1 MGRSSHSRKEKETAS
16 SSSKRRRSKHEDSSD
31 YESESDSS
39 ADDSSPRSGKERRSR
54 RRRDDSSDSDRD
66 SKRRKSSKKIT
77 EEELK
82 EYMAKKAQKKAL
94 LARECALAEF
104 QDWEK
109 KEEEFHF
116 DKSKVRSEIRLREG
130 RTKPIDV
137 LTKNLNPSDDMDIEI
152 NEPYMVFRGLTVKE
166 MEELRD
172 DIKMHLDLDRATETH
187 TKYWEALLIVCDWE
201 LTEAQ
206 KKDALDRARVRGEQP
221 PPELLAEERGLHSS
235 IEEDVKKHLQGKS
248 HRELEEYQAHI
259 ESEMRSGK
267 AKVVEYW
274 EAILKRLRIYK
285 AKLIS
290 STMAI
295 VESPEPHRSD
305 RTHLVLR
312 YAVASRILLLT
323 LIVLWRS
330 IVDLYDTSALLNPNC
345 ISSSNGSDSDP
356 LVNGAVLWPWIGSKI
371 EGSIVW
377 DGVYFSRIAQCG
389 YEYEQTYAFLPL
401 FPICMRVLSRTV
413 FRPLVPLIG
422 LRAVLGVSGYL
433 LNIVAFSFAAMYMYR
448 YSESLYSLLSVGG
461 VYHLLSGEKSVAIIL
476 LALSGSVRSNG
487 ILNAGYVCFETLH
500 RTYDTILH
508 RKSAFAATKFL
519 ILGVLRSI
527 CIFVPFV
534 AFQAYGYYNICLG
547 RKPDE
552 ISPWCSARVPLLYN
566 YIQSRYWGVGFLRY
580 FQLKQ
585 LPNFLLASPIL
596 FLAICSVVHFV
607 RLRPSFFISL
617 GFKASHEEK
626 NELISSA
633 GQRLKVDSPSKSC
646 TPTTQRDNQH
656 FRKRIIVQGSGTKA
670 TPVDY
675 EVSMS
680 SRYYPVF
687 LIPFVLHLA
696 FMVATAFFVMHVQV
710 STRFLS
716 ACPPL
721 YWYASHIM
729 TSTDTGSKR
738 RASLIWTY
746 SAGYIFLGS
755 LLFSNFYP
763 FT

>member
-1 MGRSSHSRKEKETAS
+1 
-16 SSSKRRRSKHEDSSD
+16 
-31 YESESDSS
+31 
-39 ADDSSPRSGKERRSR
+39 
-54 RRRDDSSDSDRD
+54 
-66 SKRRKSSKKIT
+66 
-77 EEELK
+77 
-82 EYMAKKAQKKAL
+82 
-94 LARECALAEF
+94 
-104 QDWEK
+104 
-109 KEEEFHF
+109 
-116 DKSKVRSEIRLREG
+116 
-130 RTKPIDV
+130 
-137 LTKNLNPSDDMDIEI
+137 
-152 NEPYMVFRGLTVKE
+152 
-166 MEELRD
+166 
-172 DIKMHLDLDRATETH
+172 
-187 TKYWEALLIVCDWE
+187 
-201 LTEAQ
+201 
-206 KKDALDRARVRGEQP
+206 
-221 PPELLAEERGLHSS
+221 
-235 IEEDVKKHLQGKS
+235 
-248 HRELEEYQAHI
+248 
-259 ESEMRSGK
+259 
-267 AKVVEYW
+267 
-274 EAILKRLRIYK
+274 
-285 AKLIS
+285 
-290 STMAI
+290 MAI
-295 VESPEPHRSD
+295 VESLEPHRSD

-330 IVDLYDTSALLNPNC
+330 IVDPYDTSALLNPNC
-345 ISSSNGSDSDP
+345 ISFSNGSDSDP

-377 DGVYFSRIAQCG
+377 DSVYFSRIAQCG

-413 FRPLVPLIG
+413 FRPLVLLIG

-433 LNIVAFSFAAMYMYR
+433 LNIAAFSFAAMYMYR
-448 YSESLYSLLSVGG
+448 LSLLILKDSEASLQAAVLFCFNPASIFYSSVYSESLYSLLSVGG
-461 VYHLLSGEKSVAIIL
+461 VYHLLSGEKSVSIIL

-500 RTYDTILH
+500 RTHDTILH
-508 RKSAFAATKFL
+508 RKSAFAAIKFL

-527 CIFVPFV
+527 CILYHLLHSKLMDTTTS
-534 AFQAYGYYNICLG
+534 ALEGNQMKSAHGAQLEYHCYTI
-547 RKPDE
+547 
-552 ISPWCSARVPLLYN
+552 ISRV
-566 YIQSRYWGVGFLRY
+566 V
-580 FQLKQ
+580 
-585 LPNFLLASPIL
+585 
-596 FLAICSVVHFV
+596 
-607 RLRPSFFISL
+607 
-617 GFKASHEEK
+617 
-626 NELISSA
+626 
-633 GQRLKVDSPSKSC
+633 
-646 TPTTQRDNQH
+646 TDNQH
-656 FRKRIIVQGSGTKA
+656 FRKRIIVQGSVTKA

-721 YWYASHIM
+721 YWFASHIM

>member
-1 MGRSSHSRKEKETAS
+1 
-16 SSSKRRRSKHEDSSD
+16 
-31 YESESDSS
+31 
-39 ADDSSPRSGKERRSR
+39 
-54 RRRDDSSDSDRD
+54 
-66 SKRRKSSKKIT
+66 
-77 EEELK
+77 
-82 EYMAKKAQKKAL
+82 
-94 LARECALAEF
+94 
-104 QDWEK
+104 
-109 KEEEFHF
+109 
-116 DKSKVRSEIRLREG
+116 
-130 RTKPIDV
+130 
-137 LTKNLNPSDDMDIEI
+137 
-152 NEPYMVFRGLTVKE
+152 
-166 MEELRD
+166 
-172 DIKMHLDLDRATETH
+172 
-187 TKYWEALLIVCDWE
+187 
-201 LTEAQ
+201 
-206 KKDALDRARVRGEQP
+206 
-221 PPELLAEERGLHSS
+221 
-235 IEEDVKKHLQGKS
+235 
-248 HRELEEYQAHI
+248 
-259 ESEMRSGK
+259 
-267 AKVVEYW
+267 
-274 EAILKRLRIYK
+274 
-285 AKLIS
+285 
-290 STMAI
+290 MAI
-295 VESPEPHRSD
+295 VESLEPHRSD

-330 IVDLYDTSALLNPNC
+330 IVDPYDTSALLNPNC
-345 ISSSNGSDSDP
+345 ISFSNGSDSDP

-377 DGVYFSRIAQCG
+377 DSVYFSRIAQCG

-413 FRPLVPLIG
+413 FRPLVLLIG

-448 YSESLYSLLSVGG
+448 LSLLILKDSEASLQAAVLFCFNPASIFYSSVYSESLYSLLSVGG
-461 VYHLLSGEKSVAIIL
+461 VYHLLSGEKSVSIIL

-508 RKSAFAATKFL
+508 RKSAFAAIKFL

-607 RLRPSFFISL
+607 RLRPSLFISL
-617 GFKASHEEK
+617 GFKASNEEK
-626 NELISSA
+626 NELFSSA
-633 GQRLKVDSPSKSC
+633 A
-646 TPTTQRDNQH
+646 DNQH

-670 TPVDY
+670 TPVNY

-721 YWYASHIM
+721 YWFASHIM

>member
-1 MGRSSHSRKEKETAS
+1 MGRSSRSRKEKETAS
-16 SSSKRRRSKHEDSSD
+16 SSSNRRRSKHEDSSD

-39 ADDSSPRSGKERRSR
+39 ADDSSPRSGKERLSR

-66 SKRRKSSKKIT
+66 SKRRKSSKKTT
-77 EEELK
+77 EEDLK
-82 EYMAKKAQKKAL
+82 EYMAKKAQKKA
-94 LARECALAEF
+94 
-104 QDWEK
+104 
-109 KEEEFHF
+109 
-116 DKSKVRSEIRLREG
+116 I
-130 RTKPIDV
+130 
-137 LTKNLNPSDDMDIEI
+137 
-152 NEPYMVFRGLTVKE
+152 
-166 MEELRD
+166 
-172 DIKMHLDLDRATETH
+172 
-187 TKYWEALLIVCDWE
+187 LIVCDWE

-235 IEEDVKKHLQGKS
+235 IEEDVKKYLQGKS

-312 YAVASRILLLT
+312 YAVSSRILLLT

-330 IVDLYDTSALLNPNC
+330 IVDPYDTSALLNPNC

-356 LVNGAVLWPWIGSKI
+356 LVNGTVLWPWIGLKI

-448 YSESLYSLLSVGG
+448 LSLLILKDSEASLQAAVLFCFNPASIFYSSVYSESLYSLLSVGG

-500 RTYDTILH
+500 LTYDTILH
-508 RKSAFAATKFL
+508 RKSAFAAIKFL

-566 YIQSRYWGVGFLRY
+566 YIQSHYWGVGFLRY

-596 FLAICSVVHFV
+596 FLAICSVLHFV

-617 GFKASHEEK
+617 GFKASNEEK
-626 NELISSA
+626 NELISSAA

-721 YWYASHIM
+721 YWFASHIM